1 MNVTAINLPS
11 TVSAALLVIAGQYG
25 NGTERREKLKKAGY
39 NPVTVQACVNELLKI
54 LERYGD

>member
-25 NGTERREKLKKAGY
+25 NGAERREKLKKAGY
-39 NPVTVQACVNELLKI
+39 NPVTVQTCVNELVKI